1 MENLTQKLKIL
12 GLDDKDIAVY
22 LAILTLG
29 KSTITDISRKSAIK
43 RTTIY
48 SYLDN
53 LLKFGLIFKT
63 VDKKRI
69 YYCPENPDKIKSVLE
84 KQKTEIDEKKE
95 KINLVIPELENL
107 YSSSFN
113 RPRISFYESKE
124 GLREIYWQMLDTHK
138 KVYSI
143 FSPDNFFQIFSL
155 TENHKLMMTL
165 YNNGGAMHS
174 LVEKSDKPHEVIKKD
189 EYKKFVKSK
198 NLPNGFHFKTDLF
211 INKFWELLTQ
221 KDFVGLLSPKAG
233 GLFAERLKILQA
245 IHGDLITSKK
255 ISRTVQGL
263 AAARAMRP
271 PR

>member
-143 FSPDNFFQIFSL
+143 FSPDNFFQI
-155 TENHKLMMTL
+155 
-165 YNNGGAMHS
+165 
-174 LVEKSDKPHEVIKKD
+174 
-189 EYKKFVKSK
+189 
-198 NLPNGFHFKTDLF
+198 
-211 INKFWELLTQ
+211 
-221 KDFVGLLSPKAG
+221 
-233 GLFAERLKILQA
+233 
-245 IHGDLITSKK
+245 
-255 ISRTVQGL
+255 
-263 AAARAMRP
+263 
-271 PR
+271 